1 MMPRMTFFGWAEG
14 RHTRRGGMV
23 LCDSGFP
30 ENPLPVRDLLE
41 IQMPQSPA
49 MKRKIALYDLNDA
62 ERALLRELADEANR
76 SLSRWVADA
85 VRAQMQ
91 VAVEARKKGKK

>member
-1 MMPRMTFFGWAEG
+1 MMPRMAFFGWAEG

-30 ENPLPVRDLLE
+30 ENPLPVRYFLE
-41 IQMPQSPA
+41 TQMPQSPA

-85 VRAQMQ
+85 VRAQMSL
-91 VAVEARKKGKK
+91 AVEARKKGKK